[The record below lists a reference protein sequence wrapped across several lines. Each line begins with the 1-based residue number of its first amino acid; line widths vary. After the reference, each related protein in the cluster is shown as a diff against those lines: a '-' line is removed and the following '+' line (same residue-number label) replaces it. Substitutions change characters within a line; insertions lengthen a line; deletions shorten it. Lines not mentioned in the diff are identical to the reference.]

1 MYLYIMPE
9 LDLALFDST
18 APSETAAPDGTAQ
31 SEGQSAIK
39 AGENRLPG
47 SGRRA
52 QQKNVFY
59 GKQGEQSPAPGTTP
73 EERREKFKALIGGEY
88 KDLFREEFQETF
100 NRRFKDYKT
109 QGERLSSLA
118 PIVEALMARY
128 KIADGDL
135 SKLQKAIEG
144 DTGYIQ
150 NSAKEKGMP
159 PEQVQAMERLRL
171 DNAIM
176 KAARAHENTDRQAM
190 GQLARWATEGEQVKG
205 DYEGFDMARESKNP
219 RFLALLRAGVPMR
232 HAYEVLHL
240 GDIKDDTARKTEK
253 RVVDGIRAKGARPP
267 ENGMSG
273 GSGILVKSDVSR
285 LTRRDREE
293 IARRALQGE
302 KISF

>member
-9 LDLALFDST
+9 IDLALFDD
-18 APSETAAPDGTAQ
+18 AAAAPGGAAE
-31 SEGQSAIK
+31 SEGQPAIK
-39 AGENRLPG
+39 AGEKNSFG

-52 QQKNVFY
+52 EKTSKVVY
-59 GKQGEQSPAPGTTP
+59 GKQSETAQQSPAPQITP
-73 EERREKFKALIGGEY
+73 EARREKFKALIGGEY
-88 KDLFREEFQETF
+88 KDLYREEFQEAF

-109 QGERLSSLA
+109 QGERLQSLA

-135 SKLQKAIEG
+135 LKLQKALDS
-144 DTGYIQ
+144 DTSYLEK
-150 NSAKEKGMP
+150 SAKEANMT
-159 PEQVQAMERLRL
+159 PEQVQAMERIRHE
-171 DNAIM
+171 NAVM
-176 KAARAHENTDRQAM
+176 KAARAHEHTRREAM
-190 GQLARWATEGEQVKG
+190 GQLARWAAEGEQMRG
-205 DYEGFDMARESKNP
+205 DYEGFDLSAESKNP
-219 RFLALLRAGVPMR
+219 RFLAMLRAGVPVR

-240 GDIKDDTARKTEK
+240 SDIKDDTARKTEK

-273 GSGILVKSDVSR
+273 GSGIVVKSDVSR